1 MVLTC
6 VVCRSQAFD
15 ETDEGF
21 FVCLRCGT
29 QSQDVVR
36 EVEDEELAFNHAG
49 GGVRGVRSRR
59 APRPR
64 DDPGAPPPPGG
75 GGVGP
80 PRARPA
86 GARAPASPPG
96 AILDRVVAHCEAL
109 QRLLHAQCLALASTF
124 GCPPD
129 TADVAGRYWAAYV
142 DATGLLD
149 LDYDDADTYVVAH
162 ASPRGKK
169 TNPRGERER
178 ARPRDEDDRDDRDD
192 PNDDDSIDDPND
204 SSSSSSD
211 DSSSSSSFRRRTL
224 RQIVTAHLP
233 PRVTLS
239 VAYLA
244 ALWTRAPI
252 HPGDVSRWAA
262 DGDLPYL
269 AASSRVASRL
279 ARRLPFPD
287 ALAAKSAPRAHL
299 VASGAA
305 HVARMTRATMGAPPP
320 ANAAALASRF
330 CAELRLG
337 DDVAARAHRAL
348 SVYAPPG
355 LRLHLGDDRRGAY
368 GAPAPPHVHA
378 MAIVVAT
385 LKLTYGLDGR
395 GRETVS
401 RRGGETNRRG
411 GTAERRVPPASG
423 NRLPPASGNRGASPP
438 LSSPLPPW
446 RGDWV
451 GWANAVAR
459 DVARL
464 AAPRHGDAFVV
475 DAAPKAATDP
485 VAADAFFEFCREHA
499 LADVVAAEPLD
510 KFADAMW
517 TAYRKTVGRQTDRGH
532 GDGHGD
538 GDGHGHGHGHGH
550 GNGYGYGYGDGDGTA
565 GAETWSTPGFLA
577 RSSLVERA
585 RVPSGAT
592 GGACVASERRL
603 ADAHPEYR
611 AVVEACATL
620 AWASPDALHECVRDL
635 DAVFARFERRLRR
648 EAKTNKRRRVD
659 RETDPRG

>member
-59 APRPR
+59 ARRPR
-64 DDPGAPPPPGG
+64 DDPGALPPPGA
-75 GGVGP
+75 VGDWTAH
-80 PRARPA
+80 ARPA
-86 GARAPASPPG
+86 DARAHASPPG
-96 AILDRVVAHCEAL
+96 AILDRVVAHCEGL
-109 QRLLHAQCLALASTF
+109 QRLLHAQCLALASKF

-149 LDYDDADTYVVAH
+149 LDYDDADTYVIT
-162 ASPRGKK
+162 SG
-169 TNPRGERER
+169 TGYEIPRGEKTN
-178 ARPRDEDDRDDRDD
+178 AHRDDDDD
-192 PNDDDSIDDPND
+192 PNDRNSDRNSDPNSD
-204 SSSSSSD
+204 PNSDRDD
-211 DSSSSSSFRRRTL
+211 DSSSLRRRTL

-269 AASSRVASRL
+269 AASSRVATRL
-279 ARRLPFPD
+279 ADRLPFPD
-287 ALAAKSAPRAHL
+287 AIVAKFAPRAHL
-299 VASGAA
+299 IASGAA
-305 HVARMTRATMGAPPP
+305 HVARSTRATMGAPPP
-320 ANAAALASRF
+320 ANAAALVSRF
-330 CAELRLG
+330 CAELGLG

-355 LRLHLGDDRRGAY
+355 LRLRLGDDRRGAY
-368 GAPAPPHVHA
+368 GASAPPHVHA

-385 LKLTYGLDGR
+385 LKLTRGLDGR
-395 GRETVS
+395 GSGKSTGTERVRGIDRE
-401 RRGGETNRRG
+401 RF
-411 GTAERRVPPASG
+411 
-423 NRLPPASGNRGASPP
+423 
-438 LSSPLPPW
+438 
-446 RGDWV
+446 DWV
-451 GWANAVAR
+451 VWANAVVR

-464 AAPRHGDAFVV
+464 AAPRHRDAFVV

-499 LADVVAAEPLD
+499 LADVAAAEPLD
-510 KFADAMW
+510 TFADAMW
-517 TAYRKTVGRQTDRGH
+517 TAYRKHVGRKIE
-532 GDGHGD
+532 GDGSVGVGD
-538 GDGHGHGHGHGH
+538 GDGSVGV
-550 GNGYGYGYGDGDGTA
+550 GDGDGSVGVGDENGNGNA
-565 GAETWSTPGFLA
+565 DGDGNARGNAET
-577 RSSLVERA
+577 SSLVERA
-585 RVPSGAT
+585 RASSGPGTNARE
-592 GGACVASERRL
+592 GENAAYVASERRL

-620 AWASPDALHECVRDL
+620 AWASPDALHDCVRDL

>member
-59 APRPR
+59 ARRPR
-64 DDPGAPPPPGG
+64 DDPGALPPPGA
-75 GGVGP
+75 VGDWTA
-80 PRARPA
+80 RARPA
-86 GARAPASPPG
+86 DARAHASPPG
-96 AILDRVVAHCEAL
+96 AILDRVVAHCEGL
-109 QRLLHAQCLALASTF
+109 QRLLHAQCLALASKF

-149 LDYDDADTYVVAH
+149 LNYDDADTYVIART
-162 ASPRGKK
+162 SPRGKK
-169 TNPRGERER
+169 TNARGERER
-178 ARPRDEDDRDDRDD
+178 ARPRDEDED
-192 PNDDDSIDDPND
+192 
-204 SSSSSSD
+204 D
-211 DSSSSSSFRRRTL
+211 DSSSDANDDSSSFRRRTL

-269 AASSRVASRL
+269 AASSRVAARL

-287 ALAAKSAPRAHL
+287 AVAAKSAPRAHL

-305 HVARMTRATMGAPPP
+305 HVARMTRTTMGAPPP

-395 GRETVS
+395 GGETN

-411 GTAERRVPPASG
+411 GTAERRAAG
-423 NRLPPASGNRGASPP
+423 SGNRGASPP
-438 LSSPLPPW
+438 LSSPLPQQPPPPPPW

-464 AAPRHGDAFVV
+464 AAPRHRDAFVV

-517 TAYRKTVGRQTDRGH
+517 TAYRKTVGRQTDRGR
-532 GDGHGD
+532 GD
-538 GDGHGHGHGHGH
+538 GDGDHGH
-550 GNGYGYGYGDGDGTA
+550 GNGHGHGDHGHGNGHGNGHGHGTA
-565 GAETWSTPGFLA
+565 EAETLSTPGFPA

-585 RVPSGAT
+585 RVPSGPS